1 MGADFLKALMSF
13 FKLDDE
19 ILLEAPTTVMGP
31 DYDLY
36 AESHTEYEYPI
47 EGWYWFDT
55 ELEAR
60 IFFGLPIDPP
70 LIA

>member
-1 MGADFLKALMSF
+1 LGADFLKALMSF

-36 AESHTEYEYPI
+36 AESHTEYEYPV
-47 EGWYWFDT
+47 EGWYWFDS

-60 IFFGLPIDPP
+60 IFFGLPIDPDTP
-70 LIA
+70 

>member
-1 MGADFLKALMSF
+1 LGADFLKALMSF

-19 ILLEAPTTVMGP
+19 ILLEAPTTVMGL

-47 EGWYWFDT
+47 EGWYWFDS

-60 IFFGLPIDPP
+60 EFFGLPIDPVEM
-70 LIA
+70 

>member
-1 MGADFLKALMSF
+1 MSF

-19 ILLEAPTTVMGP
+19 ILLEAPTTVMGL

-47 EGWYWFDT
+47 EGWYWFDS

-60 IFFGLPIDPP
+60 EFFGLPIDPVEM
-70 LIA
+70 